1 MARDSTPAPGAGN
14 RIPAEVEDAG
24 NIPRVLTLR
33 KKINQKFPES
43 GLMLG
48 GSSGKVAL
56 TTVLSSPD
64 TVAPLAH
71 TSLNTFRT
79 TITAGNRMAWSKE
92 RREKE
97 AVDSPRLHLQLHLYP
112 HERVHAAVAVR
123 LQAAPLSARPPNRS
137 SSPHLSL
144 RGCSEGGNDH
154 RPTTFG
160 NVATH
165 VCLRTTSSAG
175 PVLATLRRSSGDAD
189 QGFYT
194 GKPVF

>member
-1 MARDSTPAPGAGN
+1 MEQG
-14 RIPAEVEDAG
+14 
-24 NIPRVLTLR
+24 
-33 KKINQKFPES
+33 
-43 GLMLG
+43 
-48 GSSGKVAL
+48 
-56 TTVLSSPD
+56 
-64 TVAPLAH
+64 
-71 TSLNTFRT
+71 
-79 TITAGNRMAWSKE
+79 
-92 RREKE
+92 EKE
-97 AVDSPRLHLQLHLYP
+97 KEGTCTLWTHRGSISNCISTRTSAFTL
-112 HERVHAAVAVR
+112 AVAVR
-123 LQAAPLSARPPNRS
+123 LQAAPLSVRPPNRS

-175 PVLATLRRSSGDAD
+175 AVLARLCVGQSGDVD

>member
-1 MARDSTPAPGAGN
+1 MEQG
-14 RIPAEVEDAG
+14 
-24 NIPRVLTLR
+24 
-33 KKINQKFPES
+33 
-43 GLMLG
+43 
-48 GSSGKVAL
+48 
-56 TTVLSSPD
+56 
-64 TVAPLAH
+64 
-71 TSLNTFRT
+71 
-79 TITAGNRMAWSKE
+79 
-92 RREKE
+92 EKE
-97 AVDSPRLHLQLHLYP
+97 KGGYVYVVDSPRLHLQLHLYP
-112 HERVHAAVAVR
+112 YERVHARGRSSSPGRTAEYAFTATHRTARMFFSGV
-123 LQAAPLSARPPNRS
+123 RPPNRS

-175 PVLATLRRSSGDAD
+175 AVLARLCVGQSGDVD